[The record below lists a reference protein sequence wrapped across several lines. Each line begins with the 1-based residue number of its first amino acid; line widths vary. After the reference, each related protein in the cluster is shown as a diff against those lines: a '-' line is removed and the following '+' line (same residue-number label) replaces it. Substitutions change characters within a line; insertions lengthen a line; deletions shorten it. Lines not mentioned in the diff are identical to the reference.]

1 MSELPATDAPEEV
14 ELREARRQRVKVTLG
29 LFLGPLAAA
38 LLLWMEAPAGMP
50 PAAWQV
56 VALTAWMAAW
66 WVLEPVPIA
75 VTALLPVAL
84 LPLLGVGAIHSVA
97 APYANPLIFLF
108 LGGFLLAEAMQ
119 PPALSMWV
127 TISAAVAV
135 LLTHMLSAGG
145 CMAMRRCS
153 PQR

>member
-97 APYANPLIFLF
+97 APYANPLI
-108 LGGFLLAEAMQ
+108 
-119 PPALSMWV
+119 SSS
-127 TISAAVAV
+127 SAASCWPRRS
-135 LLTHMLSAGG
+135 SAGG
-145 CMAMRRCS
+145 CIGASPCWCCGSRAAVRTGWWQASCS
-153 PQR
+153 PPRR